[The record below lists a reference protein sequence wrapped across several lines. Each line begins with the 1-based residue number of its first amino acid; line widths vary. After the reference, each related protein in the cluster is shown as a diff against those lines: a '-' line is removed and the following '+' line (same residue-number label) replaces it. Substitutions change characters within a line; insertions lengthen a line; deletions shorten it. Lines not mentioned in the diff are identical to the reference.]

1 MTVNRQ
7 QSTVNDHQECLYTL
21 DAHQLTIQYVWV
33 KAQLFVKQSQFFN
46 EPQRAHRHEVAS
58 RSRSVSEGEG

>member
-21 DAHQLTIQYVWV
+21 DAHQRICNHLQPTQT
-33 KAQLFVKQSQFFN
+33 QLSTAFW
-46 EPQRAHRHEVAS
+46 A
-58 RSRSVSEGEG
+58 